1 MARSMREALLRMHG
15 YAPDD
20 EEEEK
25 KKKKKKQKKSE
36 KSGPTVREALLSM
49 HGYATPATSRGDE
62 TEKGFWE
69 TLGGGLARILRPI
82 GSGIL
87 NVLDIIDRPR
97 NAMMRM
103 ARDVAEKRIARQKR

>member
-36 KSGPTVREALLSM
+36 ESEPTVREALLSM
-49 HGYATPATSRGDE
+49 HGYETPATSREVE

-87 NVLDIIDRPR
+87 NVLDILDRPR
-97 NAMMRM
+97 NAM
-103 ARDVAEKRIARQKR
+103 